1 MKNIT
6 EHVGRLKLVRRLKNS
21 HVGNPQFE
29 LAIIEHEPNLGWTFR
44 TPKNSM
50 IGYFIQNYLNKR
62 VRVQI
67 GTHYRCA
74 TLNRVELC

>member
-29 LAIIEHEPNLGWTFR
+29 LAIIEPRAQSGLD
-44 TPKNSM
+44 
-50 IGYFIQNYLNKR
+50 IQNAQKFNDWLFYP
-62 VRVQI
+62 
-67 GTHYRCA
+67 
-74 TLNRVELC
+74 ELFK